1 MIENWSNLSPEQ
13 RMQSIIR
20 EMANNYY
27 NIRQIDKIPE
37 AINIIELSSSNSS
50 TKEFFRIAL
59 HSNIP
64 YHYLEE
70 DIPIIGMEMMG
81 KSIVFGEN
89 KALLDCV
96 SNNTSVI
103 MLDKL
108 NFNDLIQD
116 AIERIGSIGAIF
128 YPIKFFTQLH
138 NELDIQYTDDFTTI
152 KIDTNEI
159 KMIETNFSG
168 WDHVVILGRN
178 SIEWTRKISFNLP
191 PNLSNYHKFSSENE
205 HFQSAY
211 LMSTN
216 ESKYMINTIS
226 YYHVIDS
233 SNIIVYSPTE

>member
-1 MIENWSNLSPEQ
+1 MIENWSNLSPEE
-13 RMQSIIR
+13 RMQALIR

-37 AINIIELSSSNSS
+37 AINIIELHSNNSS
-50 TKEFFRIAL
+50 PKEFFRIAL
-59 HSNIP
+59 HSSIP
-64 YHYLEE
+64 YHYLED

-81 KSIVFGEN
+81 NSIVFGEN

-96 SNNTSVI
+96 MNNTSVI

-128 YPIKFFTQLH
+128 YPIEFFTQLH
-138 NELDIQYTDDFTTI
+138 NELDIHYIDNFTTV
-152 KIDTNEI
+152 KIDTKEI
-159 KMIETNFSG
+159 KIIETNFLE
-168 WDHVVILGRN
+168 WNHFVILGRN
-178 SIEWTRKISFNLP
+178 SIDWTRKASFNLP
-191 PNLSNYHKFSSENE
+191 PNLSNYQKFSSENE

-216 ESKYMINTIS
+216 ESKYMIGTVS
-226 YYHVIDS
+226 YCNVIDS
-233 SNIIVYSPTE
+233 SNIIVYSPPG